1 MVTARWTVRR
11 LAATDDGRPG
21 RGPGVDC
28 HELDSGAPGPL
39 VVVLGGVHG
48 DEPEGT
54 LAAGQ
59 LCRRELPLRAGRLRV
74 VPVANEEAFGA
85 ASRVTPAD
93 GVNLAR
99 VFPGDPA
106 GSPTLRL
113 AALLSTR
120 VLADADL
127 LIDLHTAGRHYD
139 MPLFVGCLADDSA
152 AGVASRAAAE
162 AFGLDT
168 VWLHPTYSP
177 GRSLSVPVARG
188 RPAIYAEG
196 PGGGS
201 VDRETVG
208 SYVRGVLGALTGL
221 RMLAAGP
228 PAPPPTGPV
237 RYVAGGG
244 DLDRDVLTFITGG
257 LFAAAVAAGDA
268 VRTDQ
273 LLGTVQDV
281 YGTVR
286 QELRAPHDGRV
297 MFLRRSAHVRPDDVA
312 ASLAEQSGTVG
323 APSR

>member
-1 MVTARWTVRR
+1 VTAGWTVRR
-11 LAATDDGRPG
+11 LAATDDGLPG

-54 LAAGQ
+54 LALGR
-59 LCRRELPLRAGRLRV
+59 LCRQELPLRAGRLRV
-74 VPVANEEAFGA
+74 IPVANEEAFRA
-85 ASRVTPAD
+85 ASRTTPAD
-93 GVNLAR
+93 GANLAR

-113 AALLSTR
+113 AALLSTD

-127 LIDLHTAGRHYD
+127 LIDLHTAGRRYD
-139 MPLFVGCLADDSA
+139 MPLFVGCLADGSA
-152 AGVASRAAAE
+152 AAEASRAAAE
-162 AFGLDT
+162 AFWLDT

-196 PGGGS
+196 PGGES
-201 VDRETVG
+201 VDPHTVD
-208 SYVRGVLGALTGL
+208 SYVRGVLGTLTGL
-221 RMLAAGP
+221 RMLAPTAVPPPVSAGP
-228 PAPPPTGPV
+228 G

-244 DLDRDVLTFITGG
+244 DLDRDVLTFTAGG
-257 LFAAAVAAGDA
+257 LFTATVGAGDA
-268 VRTDQ
+268 VLADQ
-273 LLGTVQDV
+273 VLGTVQDA
-281 YGTVR
+281 YGAVR

-297 MFLRRSAHVRPDDVA
+297 MFLRRSAHVRPGDVA
-312 ASLAEQSGTVG
+312 ASLAEDVDG
-323 APSR
+323 

>member
-1 MVTARWTVRR
+1 MVTAGWTVRR

-28 HELDSGAPGPL
+28 HELDSGAPGPR

-48 DEPEGT
+48 DEPEGA
-54 LAAGQ
+54 LAAGR

-74 VPVANEEAFGA
+74 VPVANEEAFDA
-85 ASRVTPAD
+85 ASRTTPAD

-152 AGVASRAAAE
+152 AGIASRAAAE
-162 AFGLDT
+162 AFGLET
-168 VWLHPTYSP
+168 VWLHPTYSA
-177 GRSLSVPVARG
+177 GRSLSVPVARR

-201 VDRETVG
+201 VDPGTVG
-208 SYVRGVLGALTGL
+208 AYVRGVLGALTGL
-221 RMLAAGP
+221 RMLADPAGP
-228 PAPPPTGPV
+228 AAGPV
-237 RYVAGGG
+237 RYVTGGG
-244 DLDRDVLTFITGG
+244 DLDRDVLTFATGG

-268 VRTDQ
+268 VRADQ
-273 LLGTVQDV
+273 VLGTVQDV
-281 YGTVR
+281 YGAVR
-286 QELRAPHDGRV
+286 QELRAPHAGRV
-297 MFLRRSAHVRPDDVA
+297 MFLRRSAHVRPGDVA
-312 ASLAEQSGTVG
+312 ASLAGHT
-323 APSR
+323 